1 MRYRATIYVDFW
13 KDDIKGAAKELEKVV
28 KSIPNSFSDGISALP
43 HGSKISLVEENH
55 DQQV

>member
-13 KDDIKGAAKELEKVV
+13 EDDVKEAAKELEKVV

-43 HGSKISLVEENH
+43 HGSKISLDSQEPKCS
-55 DQQV
+55 

>member
-13 KDDIKGAAKELEKVV
+13 EDDVKEAAKELEKVV

-43 HGSKISLVEENH
+43 HGSKISFEQENH

>member
-1 MRYRATIYVDFW
+1 MDFW
-13 KDDIKGAAKELEKVV
+13 EDDVKEAAKELEKVV

-43 HGSKISLVEENH
+43 HGSEISLVEENH